1 MTDFLQQAL
10 DLRQQQGL
18 LRKLAVNDGLEDFCS
33 NDYLGFSRIH
43 FSTTQKHG
51 STGSRLISGNTLFT
65 QEVENYLA
73 DFFHQEAALLF
84 NSGYDANV
92 GLFSSVPQKG
102 DTILYDELIHAS
114 VRDGVRLS
122 FAKSFHFAHSDLHDL
137 EHKLQNAQGNLFV
150 AVESIYSMDGDAAP
164 LKKIAELCEKYN
176 AHLIVD
182 EAHSGGV
189 FGKHGEGLVS
199 ELQLDNQIFAKLI
212 TFGKAYG
219 SHGAVVLGSNAL
231 RDYLINFARSFIYT
245 TALPP
250 STIERIQQTIAYS
263 KNCQER
269 EQLLKNIEIY
279 SELAKQ
285 NNWTYNASPIQII
298 SCLSNE
304 DALQKAEIL
313 KQKGLFVKAI
323 LSPTVPQGKERL
335 RVCLHCFNE
344 VEKITHLISP
354 SREGN

>member
-1 MTDFLQQAL
+1 MTDFLKQAL
-10 DLRQQQGL
+10 EQRAQQGL
-18 LRKLAVNDGLEDFCS
+18 LRKLVVNDGLEDFSS
-33 NDYLGFSRIH
+33 NDYLGFSRLD
-43 FSTTQKHG
+43 FPTSQKHG
-51 STGSRLISGNTLFT
+51 STGSRLISGNSKFT
-65 QEVENYLA
+65 EEVENYLA

-122 FAKSFHFAHSDLHDL
+122 FAKSFHFAHNDLHDL
-137 EHKLQNAQGNLFV
+137 EQKLKHAQGNVFV

-164 LKKIAELCEKYN
+164 LKDIAELCKKYR

-182 EAHSGGV
+182 EAHAGGV

-199 ELQLDNQIFAKLI
+199 ALNLDDKIFAKLI

-219 SHGAVVLGSNAL
+219 SHGAVVLGSNDL
-231 RDYLINFARSFIYT
+231 RHYLINFARSFIYT

-250 STIERIQQTIAYS
+250 SAVERIKHVVEYS
-263 KNCQER
+263 TNCKER
-269 EQLLKNIEIY
+269 EQLWKNIELYIK
-279 SELAKQ
+279 LAKQ
-285 NNWTYNASPIQII
+285 NNWQYNASPIQII
-298 SCLSNE
+298 ACENNE
-304 DALQKAEIL
+304 DALQKAELL

-335 RVCLHCFNE
+335 RVCLHSFNE
-344 VEKITHLISP
+344 VEKLA
-354 SREGN
+354 EFF

>member
-1 MTDFLQQAL
+1 MTDFLKQAL
-10 DLRQQQGL
+10 AQRAQQGL
-18 LRKLAVNDGLEDFCS
+18 LRKLVVNDGLEDFSS
-33 NDYLGFSRIH
+33 NDYLGFSRLD
-43 FSTTQKHG
+43 FLTSQKHG
-51 STGSRLISGNTLFT
+51 STGSRLISGNSKFT
-65 QEVENYLA
+65 EEVENYLA

-122 FAKSFHFAHSDLHDL
+122 FAKSFHFAHNDLHDL
-137 EHKLQNAQGNLFV
+137 EQKLQHAQGNVFV
-150 AVESIYSMDGDAAP
+150 AVESIYSMDGDSAP
-164 LKKIAELCEKYN
+164 LKDISELCNKYK

-182 EAHSGGV
+182 EAHAGGV

-199 ELQLDNQIFAKLI
+199 ALNLDHKIFAKLI

-219 SHGAVVLGSNAL
+219 SHGAVVLGSKNL
-231 RDYLINFARSFIYT
+231 RHYLINFARSFIYT

-250 STIERIQQTIAYS
+250 ATVERIKQVVEYS
-263 KNCQER
+263 KHCQER
-269 EQLLKNIEIY
+269 EQLWKNIDAYI
-279 SELAKQ
+279 ELAKQ
-285 NNWTYNASPIQII
+285 NSWQYNASPIQII
-298 SCLSNE
+298 ACENNE
-304 DALQKAEIL
+304 NALQKAELL

-344 VEKITHLISP
+344 VEKITHLIPP
-354 SREGN
+354 SR